1 MTNNLLSLLKTEF
14 LNRFRLGTIRNE
26 RNKKVKYRYIAMG
39 VLYIF
44 LAIVLAGYCFGISY
58 GYSYLGMS
66 YVVPGYAL
74 MITSIV
80 ILFFTFLK
88 TNGILFSTRDY
99 DMLTAFPIKTRTI
112 IASKFLSMYIN
123 NLAFAVVV
131 MVPMAVGYEMWN
143 GFNAGTVAFWF
154 LGILFAPLLPM
165 TIAAAVGMAILAIG
179 AGFKHK
185 AAVQLI
191 ATVILFLGIMFGSF
205 WLNQNAMADEAMM
218 LAMLTD
224 MGAFVQHIL
233 LFIGFSVAVYAVFLG
248 FCAKF
253 YGRINSA
260 LKSHQASS
268 NYKVGQ
274 LKKSSVLTAL
284 AYKEAKRFTSS
295 SVYMINMGM
304 GLILALIAS
313 VASAFLGVDKLIS
326 NVDGVNAKDM
336 AALLPVISNV
346 VPFGISMVVN
356 MCNTCAVSLSLEG
369 RNLWVVESLPI
380 SKRTLYKGKMLFNI
394 CMVLPVSLICSVIFI
409 ISLRV
414 NVVKA
419 LLYIVF
425 AVASVT
431 FSTVFGMFINICFPN
446 YQWENEVVVVK
457 QGMSS
462 MIGIFSSIIIYL
474 AMAAGTFYLSGNLGG
489 ELSILMFSG
498 ILAVLAA
505 VLYGRCK

>member
-224 MGAFVQHIL
+224 MGAFISGIIHKIYPVSLWFDNGVVYGNVQHIL

-248 FCAKF
+248 LCKVLWKDKFC
-253 YGRINSA
+253 
-260 LKSHQASS
+260 
-268 NYKVGQ
+268 
-274 LKKSSVLTAL
+274 T
-284 AYKEAKRFTSS
+284 
-295 SVYMINMGM
+295 
-304 GLILALIAS
+304 
-313 VASAFLGVDKLIS
+313 
-326 NVDGVNAKDM
+326 
-336 AALLPVISNV
+336 
-346 VPFGISMVVN
+346 
-356 MCNTCAVSLSLEG
+356 
-369 RNLWVVESLPI
+369 
-380 SKRTLYKGKMLFNI
+380 
-394 CMVLPVSLICSVIFI
+394 
-409 ISLRV
+409 
-414 NVVKA
+414 
-419 LLYIVF
+419 
-425 AVASVT
+425 
-431 FSTVFGMFINICFPN
+431 
-446 YQWENEVVVVK
+446 
-457 QGMSS
+457 
-462 MIGIFSSIIIYL
+462 
-474 AMAAGTFYLSGNLGG
+474 
-489 ELSILMFSG
+489 
-498 ILAVLAA
+498 
-505 VLYGRCK
+505 

>member
-224 MGAFVQHIL
+224 MGAFISGIIHKIYPVSLWFDNGVVYGNVQHIL

-295 SVYMINMGM
+295 SVYMLNIGM

-313 VASAFLGVDKLIS
+313 VASAFLGVDA
-326 NVDGVNAKDM
+326 D
-336 AALLPVISNV
+336 
-346 VPFGISMVVN
+346 F
-356 MCNTCAVSLSLEG
+356 
-369 RNLWVVESLPI
+369 
-380 SKRTLYKGKMLFNI
+380 
-394 CMVLPVSLICSVIFI
+394 
-409 ISLRV
+409 
-414 NVVKA
+414 
-419 LLYIVF
+419 
-425 AVASVT
+425 
-431 FSTVFGMFINICFPN
+431 
-446 YQWENEVVVVK
+446 
-457 QGMSS
+457 
-462 MIGIFSSIIIYL
+462 
-474 AMAAGTFYLSGNLGG
+474 
-489 ELSILMFSG
+489 
-498 ILAVLAA
+498 
-505 VLYGRCK
+505 